1 MYKRQTV
8 LCHEIDHLDG
18 ILHIDI
24 ADEIILLNNGKIIDK
39 GPKENMLPKLLDKKV
54 SCRKADYLGGVQNG
68 TK

>member
-1 MYKRQTV
+1 MV
-8 LCHEIDHLDG
+8 MLLDEFNNP
-18 ILHIDI
+18 I
-24 ADEIILLNNGKIIDK
+24 LNNGKIIDK